1 MEKRKRGRPKK
12 KETKILERKDIKDE
26 SVLVFTSEEKEK
38 KIKAEESKKEIE
50 NFALCQFCGFRN
62 PVGSSW
68 CNECAKC
75 L

>member
-26 SVLVFTSEEKEK
+26 SVLVFTSESRNKE
-38 KIKAEESKKEIE
+38 EESKPEELKII
-50 NFALCQFCGFRN
+50 CQFCGFRN
-62 PVGSSW
+62 PMGSSW